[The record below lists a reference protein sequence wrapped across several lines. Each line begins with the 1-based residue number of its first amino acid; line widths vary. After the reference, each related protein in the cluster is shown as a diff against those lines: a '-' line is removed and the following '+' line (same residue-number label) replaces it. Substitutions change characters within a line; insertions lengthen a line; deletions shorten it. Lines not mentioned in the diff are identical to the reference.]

1 MDGRE
6 AEPAARRASGAPA
19 EVRAW
24 AVRLRAIAEERD
36 RLATFWGPELRA
48 SDHPDRGLLDRL
60 DTESTTLQGQLDH
73 EVAGLQAEGIEVKD
87 LDSGLVDFYAVL
99 DQEVVFLCWRRGEP
113 DVGYFHRLDGGFR
126 TRRPIVSTGRRRRR
140 RTPNADLSRRSAPNA
155 PPARAGVRRVT
166 GSRSRPEASR
176 AASRTVASPRATAP
190 VEIASP
196 TNHVTTGNAVS
207 PRGVPGPA
215 PRQSRPPRRRPR
227 TGAADPGT
235 PRRPP
240 RRPRPPRTRGGPP
253 RSRGW

>member
-1 MDGRE
+1 MGDSTD
-6 AEPAARRASGAPA
+6 ATKLPEPARFWTVAEANRRLDGLRELLPR
-19 EVRAW
+19 VRAW

-126 TRRPIVSTGRRRRR
+126 TRRPIVSPAGDAVAGRRT
-140 RTPNADLSRRSAPNA
+140 RT
-155 PPARAGVRRVT
+155 
-166 GSRSRPEASR
+166 
-176 AASRTVASPRATAP
+176 
-190 VEIASP
+190 
-196 TNHVTTGNAVS
+196 
-207 PRGVPGPA
+207 
-215 PRQSRPPRRRPR
+215 
-227 TGAADPGT
+227 
-235 PRRPP
+235 
-240 RRPRPPRTRGGPP
+240 
-253 RSRGW
+253 